1 MFQEMFIHNHQ
12 NKTTNKNN
20 INNNS
25 SSNNT
30 NVKLRLGAAQ
40 TISRQAAV
48 PENVVSDRGGNLTFG
63 FGAQFVIAQPRDAYG
78 LCWCS
83 AEPSQGIQCE
93 RDEDYLARAGRLKIE
108 GPTLGHEKECFLGQ
122 SCDIRGV
129 DGIGLR
135 SGDRLMVLEECGQGV
150 SIPGFPGLGI
160 AEANEP
166 ERCLYE
172 FISDVGMPGNE
183 SILSSAA
190 GIFRL
195 SLLSRSGIGAV

>member
-1 MFQEMFIHNHQ
+1 M
-12 NKTTNKNN
+12 
-20 INNNS
+20 
-25 SSNNT
+25 
-30 NVKLRLGAAQ
+30 
-40 TISRQAAV
+40 
-48 PENVVSDRGGNLTFG
+48 
-63 FGAQFVIAQPRDAYG
+63 
-78 LCWCS
+78 
-83 AEPSQGIQCE
+83 
-93 RDEDYLARAGRLKIE
+93 KIE

-160 AEANEP
+160 VEANEP

-172 FISDVGMPGNE
+172 FISDVGMPGYE
-183 SILSSAA
+183 IILSSAA

-195 SLLSRSGIGAV
+195 CYCRAQGSELCESPMHFAAVTGLFFVKGPTEGQSFHCYIGTVCRVSSLRGIGLADGN